1 MEWIS
6 VSDKLPEE
14 GQRVIYFFE
23 HTGISIGKY
32 KKTIIKDDETGEIWD
47 MMDTFY
53 GLDGFLSDDVTH
65 WMPLPEA
72 P

>member
-1 MEWIS
+1 MDWIK
-6 VSDKLPEE
+6 VSDKVPEE
-14 GQRVIYFFE
+14 GQRVIYYFE

-32 KKTIIKDDETGEIWD
+32 KKTMIADEETGEVWD
-47 MMDTFY
+47 YFDTFH
-53 GLDGFLSDDVTH
+53 GHDGFLSDDVTH